1 MSHEPFE
8 APGIEFLQEHLP
20 QYAFEGFLAQG
31 GMGAVYKARQVSL
44 ERDVAIKV
52 LPLALSEDAGFRE
65 CFTREAKAMARLN
78 HPNLIGVFD
87 SGDVE
92 GMIYIVMEFIEGSS
106 LHESAWGQVVDPAQ
120 AVTIVKGICDGLAHA
135 HEHGIVH
142 RDIKP
147 ANILLTTKAEPKI
160 GDFGLAQTLGSN
172 ETGMV
177 MGTPG
182 YTAPEIFEDSGQAGP
197 LADIYSVGVI
207 LHQLLTGID
216 PAGNEGPPSQ
226 ASGHLLLDAIWRKAT
241 RANPA
246 MRYQSVAE
254 MGKELQKWLE
264 QRSRSR
270 RPSSVGG
277 GLPPSVR
284 GQRRGVP
291 PVGAAAESDGTGL
304 LVLKIAAV
312 GLVLVAAWFLY
323 SLFGEKPVVVEK
335 KAAGPEDGKV
345 ASLPDSRPPS
355 VDPLEQAPPPSPGG
369 SAAAPEP
376 APAPLPM
383 PIEINPLE
391 IAAGD
396 QPGKNADGDEPA
408 EGTNDPVSSGTAA
421 SDPVADLPP
430 GDPELLEKAVAII
443 LEARKKRD
451 AQFLQN
457 ARPLQS
463 FLKDRARAAE
473 QDEAELLGQL
483 AEACESGWL
492 PDPET
497 LPELNA
503 TVQTVYRRTH
513 GEQSAIESAH
523 QTELNRI
530 RDFYVPKLRAAAE
543 ATTDEE
549 LKKRLI
555 AQADSASDVP
565 AWVAKLAPEPGRE
578 VVAFRPVNRGF
589 VGRWVVTVDDVTQW
603 IADENGVVTI
613 NDGQWKGKTANWK
626 LLPDGT
632 VEVLWPDKPRPYLLS
647 SDGKGGW
654 TGKTSF
660 GKPCVVVPGNW

>member
-1 MSHEPFE
+1 MSNEAFE

-20 QYAFEGFLAQG
+20 QYAFEGFIAQG

-52 LPLALSEDAGFRE
+52 LPLALSKDADFRE

-120 AVTIVKGICDGLAHA
+120 AAAIVKGICGGLAHA

-160 GDFGLAQTLGSN
+160 GDFGLAQTLGSS

-182 YTAPEIFEDSGQAGP
+182 YTAPEIFEDSAQAGP

-216 PAGNEGPPSQ
+216 PAGNEGPPTQ

-241 RANPA
+241 RPNPA

-254 MGKELQKWLE
+254 MGNELQKWLG
-264 QRSRSR
+264 QRSSSR
-270 RPSSVGG
+270 RPQSAAR

-284 GQRRGVP
+284 GQRKGVP
-291 PVGAAAESDGTGL
+291 PVTASAESDGSGL
-304 LVLKIAAV
+304 VLLKIAAV
-312 GLVLVAAWFLY
+312 ALLSVAAWFLY
-323 SLFGEKPVVVEK
+323 SLFGQKPVAVEK
-335 KAAGPEDGKV
+335 KAAGPEDGRV
-345 ASLPDSRPPS
+345 ASITDSRPPS
-355 VDPLEQAPPPSPGG
+355 DDPLEEALPTNPDGI
-369 SAAAPEP
+369 AP
-376 APAPLPM
+376 APAPSPVPPPM
-383 PIEINPLE
+383 PEEMNPLE
-391 IAAGD
+391 VAAGD
-396 QPGKNADGDEPA
+396 PPDEDEDGDKPTS
-408 EGTNDPVSSGTAA
+408 GTNDLVPSGNPT
-421 SDPVADLPP
+421 PETVADLPP
-430 GDPELLEKAVAII
+430 GDPALLEKATAIL

-451 AQFLQN
+451 AQLLQN

-473 QDEAELLGQL
+473 QDEADLLGQL

-503 TVQTVYRRTH
+503 TVQTVYQRTH
-513 GEQSAIESAH
+513 GEQSTIESAH
-523 QTELNRI
+523 RVELNRI

-543 ATTDEE
+543 ETTDEE

-565 AWVAKLAPEPGRE
+565 AWVEKLAPEPERK

-603 IADENGVVTI
+603 IADENGIVTI

-626 LLPDGT
+626 LMPDGT
-632 VEVLWPDKPRPYLLS
+632 VEVHWPDKPRPYILS

-660 GKPCVVVPGNW
+660 GKVLTVLPGNW